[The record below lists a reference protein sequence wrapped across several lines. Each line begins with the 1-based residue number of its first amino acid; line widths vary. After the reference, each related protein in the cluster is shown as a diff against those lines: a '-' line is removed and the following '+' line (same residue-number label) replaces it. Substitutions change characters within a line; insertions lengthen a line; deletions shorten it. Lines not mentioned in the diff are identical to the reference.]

1 MVVRLTR
8 STAAGRSSPLA
19 YALPHDMAV
28 EIAGHIAATS
38 PKPVSDL
45 RSLRAS
51 CRAMRAACGDRAV
64 ARRVALEREAGAMRW
79 SDHGRYLAVVCSLS
93 GAGNPEA
100 CFLAGIALA
109 FSHKHRRCGDQPGA
123 ELLARAAAAGHKV
136 AAYVRALLLYDGGA
150 GAGDEVAR
158 RLIRQVE
165 GEEAAAIASGGV
177 VGRCVAAAAVA
188 AEQRR
193 SNVECVRCRAQAVE
207 AVRQATWRM
216 RKLPAPPVA
225 LPEDDGDRCSVKG
238 CGETEAWCEWTAFCS
253 EDCRIRHECAMFMSQ
268 LPLTIANFVT

>member
-8 STAAGRSSPLA
+8 SMASQRSSSLA
-19 YALPHDMAV
+19 YSLPHDMAV

-45 RSLRAS
+45 RNLRAS

-64 ARRVALEREAGAMRW
+64 GRRVALEREAGAMRW
-79 SDHGRYLAVVCSLS
+79 SDHGRYLAVVSRLS

-109 FSHKHRRCGDQPGA
+109 FSHKHRRCGDDQPGA
-123 ELLARAAAAGHKV
+123 EMLARAAEAGHKV
-136 AAYVRALLLYDGGA
+136 AKYVRALLLYDGGA
-150 GAGDEVAR
+150 GASDEVAR

-165 GEEAAAIASGGV
+165 GEEATAAIAGGV
-177 VGRCVAAAAVA
+177 VTGGCVAAAVN
-188 AEQRR
+188 EQR

-216 RKLPAPPVA
+216 PKLSAPVVA
-225 LPEDDGDRCSVKG
+225 LPEDDGDRCAVKG
-238 CGETEAWCEWTAFCS
+238 CGESEAWCEWTAFCS
-253 EDCRIRHECAMFMSQ
+253 EDCRIRHECAVFLSQ